1 MTVPW
6 KDKRD
11 DVNAFE
17 NPHGPRLNAQ
27 GTTNALPTIVNRFQ
41 TLIDATTKEGHT
53 QTSSY
58 VTLARIPPS
67 RTTFMTRLPQL
78 QSLNV
83 ATNKGASCAHLSLFV
98 SSYRINSPFICFS
111 IAFVPHSSLLMFTI
125 HPLYC
130 CPQGYNTCP
139 SMWFL

>member
-1 MTVPW
+1 MPW

-17 NPHGPRLNAQ
+17 NPHGPQLNALP
-27 GTTNALPTIVNRFQ
+27 TTNALPTIANRLQ
-41 TLIDATTKEGHT
+41 TLIDATTKKGHT
-53 QTSSY
+53 QTSLY
-58 VTLARIPPS
+58 FTLARIPPS

-78 QSLNV
+78 RSLNL
-83 ATNKGASCAHLSLFV
+83 ATNKGASCAHLSSLFV
-98 SSYRINSPFICFS
+98 SLYLINSHFICVS
-111 IAFVPHSSLLMFTI
+111 LAFVPHSSLLMFMI